1 MTGAEPAPIVRLGLM
16 STGGIT
22 VGLDITCVAE
32 VCPVREVSPLLA
44 KGPGLLGAIALRGDP
59 VPLVDLRVLAGL
71 SSAPAAPGIAV
82 IAVRDG
88 RRIALGFDAI
98 EGLIQMPRTRLG
110 TFAESRQTIFAGTFE
125 HRGRIVS
132 LVEPRTLLARGDI
145 PAAAATA
152 GDGAAGQVP
161 TRSCL
166 TFEAGGVRFA
176 MAATCIE
183 ATVPRQRIESHE
195 LASGAWLGLIRHHGR
210 RVPVMHLNAIVGLGA
225 IEDLQVAEVI
235 ILRFP
240 DDRLVGFAVETIR
253 RMRLIAQSSEEPPPP
268 LLADRAT
275 GIAAIVADGAEPD
288 TYLVDVDKLRSEP
301 SLLGIAALSERDAPP
316 KQPPALQTAGAAMA
330 ERERYVVA
338 RAGSQIAI
346 PIRQVARIVTLP
358 ERIAPMPRAPDHVRG
373 LFRTDGATVPLIDL
387 AHRLGHGPT
396 ARGERGRVLLAGTR
410 DAPLGFTVESVDYL
424 EWSAWRSRDLA
435 DDPLVTGKVSL
446 PRLGPS
452 NVLPVVDLESFDTR
466 AAARITPHHS

>member
-1 MTGAEPAPIVRLGLM
+1 MKIAEPSNIVRLGLM

-22 VGLDITCVAE
+22 AGLDITCVAE

-44 KGPGLLGAIALRGDP
+44 TGPGLLGAIALRGDP
-59 VPLVDLRVLAGL
+59 VPLLDLRALAGL
-71 SSAPAAPGIAV
+71 SPAPAAPGIAV

-98 EGLIQMPRTRLG
+98 EGLIQLPRARLG
-110 TFAESRQTIFAGTFE
+110 TFADGGESFITGTFE
-125 HRGRIVS
+125 HYGRIVS
-132 LVEPRTLLARGDI
+132 LVEPRALLARGDI
-145 PAAAATA
+145 PAAAAMTGA
-152 GDGAAGQVP
+152 GAAGHVP

-183 ATVPRQRIESHE
+183 ATVPRQRIEPHE

-210 RVPVMHLNAIVGLGA
+210 RIPVMHLNVVVGLGA
-225 IEDLQVAEVI
+225 IEELQMAEVI

-240 DDRLVGFAVETIR
+240 DDRLVGFAVEAIR
-253 RMRLIAQSSEEPPPP
+253 RMRLIARSSEEPPPP

-275 GIAAIVADGAEPD
+275 GIAAILPDGAEPD
-288 TYLVDVDKLRSEP
+288 TYLVDVDALRSEP
-301 SLLGIAALSERDAPP
+301 SLLGIAALSERDAPA
-316 KQPPALQTAGAAMA
+316 KQPSAVETAGAATA

-338 RAGSQIAI
+338 RAGSRIAI

-358 ERIAPMPRAPDHVRG
+358 ERVSPMPRAQDHVRG

-387 AHRLGHGPT
+387 GHRLGHGAT
-396 ARGERGRVLLAGTR
+396 AGGERARVLLAGTR
-410 DAPLGFTVESVDYL
+410 DAPLGFAVESVDYL
-424 EWSAWRSRDLA
+424 EWSAWRSRDQA
-435 DDPLVTGKVSL
+435 DDPLLAGKVSL
-446 PRLGPS
+446 PRLGPH
-452 NVLPVVDLESFDTR
+452 NVLPVVDLERFDPR
-466 AAARITPHHS
+466 VAARVFPHHS